1 MVDDEIIIKGIAWG
15 SSVFGKENIKKEMK
29 IENGY
34 RSQIVILAV
43 NLIIFLNGG
52 LFLLSSKKLEVPIW
66 ERFLLTVK
74 EASLY
79 FNIGENKLHRMTND
93 YMESEYKFVI
103 QNGGRKM
110 IKRENFEKF
119 LNETSSI

>member
-1 MVDDEIIIKGIAWG
+1 MII
-15 SSVFGKENIKKEMK
+15 
-29 IENGY
+29 
-34 RSQIVILAV
+34 
-43 NLIIFLNGG
+43 NLNIFLNGG
-52 LFLLSSKKLEVPIW
+52 RHLLSSKEMEVPIW